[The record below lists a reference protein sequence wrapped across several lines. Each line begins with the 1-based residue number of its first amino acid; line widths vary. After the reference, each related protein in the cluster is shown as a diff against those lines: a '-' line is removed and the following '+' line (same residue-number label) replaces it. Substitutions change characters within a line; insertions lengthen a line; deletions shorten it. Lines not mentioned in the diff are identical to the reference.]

1 MNVKSVEK
9 EATRASVTVELT
21 REELEPALNRAYLKY
36 RKDIMI
42 PGFRK
47 GHAPRM
53 VIEAAYGKHVFF
65 EDAVEDMFPDI
76 YKDAVLTQDIR
87 PVGRPSVSKMDIA
100 DDGAVTLTIVTD
112 LYPVAELG
120 EYKNLEI
127 EKAEVEVKES
137 EVEAELDRMAQNVA
151 RITTVDRPAQEGDTA
166 VIDFEGFENGKAFA
180 GGKGENYELKLGSHT
195 FIPGFEEQ
203 VAGMSAGE
211 EKDIDVTFPAD
222 YHAEELAGKPVV
234 FKVKVHE
241 VKETVVPEKDDE
253 FVKDVSE
260 FDTVA
265 ELRADIEKR
274 IRDEKQAGIDRAFEN
289 AAVEKA
295 AANMTVEIPDS
306 MIDEELDQEMERM
319 DYELRSQGA
328 SLQAYAQMMGGDMN
342 AIRNSLRPSAQA
354 AVRTNVLLDAVAAA
368 ENIEVSEEE
377 CEEEYKKLAESYKME
392 LDDVKKALNADGLK
406 SDQAAQGCPTHR
418 RLRCRRC
425 TQGPRGRRR
434 GSCLRGIIRLQSG

>member
-211 EKDIDVTFPAD
+211 EKDIDITFPAEYGENPD
-222 YHAEELAGKPVV
+222 
-234 FKVKVHE
+234 FI
-241 VKETVVPEKDDE
+241 E
-253 FVKDVSE
+253 FVSGPNGMRNYFTFCARGAEFPGEVRSKEWVWTQIAKRLGDEVVEGYNPRMKDVE
-260 FDTVA
+260 WEDWVD
-265 ELRADIEKR
+265 EQEKVYK
-274 IRDEKQAGIDRAFEN
+274 E
-289 AAVEKA
+289 AVEKW
-295 AANMTVEIPDS
+295 
-306 MIDEELDQEMERM
+306 IDEGYLIVLGKDEIKTWEDF
-319 DYELRSQGA
+319 
-328 SLQAYAQMMGGDMN
+328 N
-342 AIRNSLRPSAQA
+342 ANPV
-354 AVRTNVLLDAVAAA
+354 VRT
-368 ENIEVSEEE
+368 EIHT
-377 CEEEYKKLAESYKME
+377 
-392 LDDVKKALNADGLK
+392 
-406 SDQAAQGCPTHR
+406 P
-418 RLRCRRC
+418 
-425 TQGPRGRRR
+425 
-434 GSCLRGIIRLQSG
+434 